1 MQYDNPYSIDGRGS
15 AAYAI
20 ESERTAFIRR
30 TYTHLMFA
38 VLAFIGLEA
47 LFLAIFPAQT
57 VMQFLGAA
65 GNWGPL
71 VMMVAFMAVS
81 WVARSW
87 AESGSS
93 QTMQYAGLGLYVVAE
108 ALIFVPLMHVAM
120 RFGPDIPIQAGLITA
135 TVFAGLTAFVFMTK
149 ADLSSWGSYLGMAG
163 LALFVVAILGMI
175 FGFSLGLFFS
185 GAMVVLLCGYI
196 LYDTSNVLH
205 RFGTN
210 QHVAASL
217 ALFSSVATLLWYVTR
232 ILISM
237 RND

>member
-15 AAYAI
+15 AAYAV

-30 TYTHLMFA
+30 TYSHLLVA

-47 LFLAIFPAQT
+47 LFLAIIPAQT

-65 GNWGPL
+65 GGWGPL

-87 AESGSS
+87 AESGNS
-93 QTMQYAGLGLYVVAE
+93 QPMQYAGLGLYVVAE

-120 RFGPDIPIQAGLITA
+120 QFGPDIPIQAGLITA

-149 ADLSSWGSYLGMAG
+149 VDLSSWGSYLGMAG
-163 LALFVVAILGMI
+163 LALFVVAILGII

-205 RFGTN
+205 RFATN

-217 ALFSSVATLLWYVTR
+217 ALFSSVATLLWFVTR

>member
-81 WVARSW
+81 GIGKFPDDAVCGSW
-87 AESGSS
+87 I
-93 QTMQYAGLGLYVVAE
+93 V
-108 ALIFVPLMHVAM
+108 
-120 RFGPDIPIQAGLITA
+120 R
-135 TVFAGLTAFVFMTK
+135 
-149 ADLSSWGSYLGMAG
+149 
-163 LALFVVAILGMI
+163 
-175 FGFSLGLFFS
+175 
-185 GAMVVLLCGYI
+185 CC
-196 LYDTSNVLH
+196 
-205 RFGTN
+205 
-210 QHVAASL
+210 
-217 ALFSSVATLLWYVTR
+217 
-232 ILISM
+232 
-237 RND
+237 

>member
-15 AAYAI
+15 AAYAV

-30 TYTHLMFA
+30 TYSHLMVA

-47 LFLAIFPAQT
+47 LFLAIIPAQT

-65 GNWGPL
+65 GGWGPL
-71 VMMVAFMAVS
+71 VMIVAFMAVS

-87 AESGSS
+87 AESRNS
-93 QTMQYAGLGLYVVAE
+93 QPMQYAGLGLYVVAE

-149 ADLSSWGSYLGMAG
+149 VDLSSWGSYLGMAG
-163 LALFVVAILGMI
+163 LALFVVAILGII

-205 RFGTN
+205 RFATN

-217 ALFSSVATLLWYVTR
+217 ALFSSVATLLWFVMR